1 MRVGGKLRIENGAWA
16 VGALLRQNFKQSNNA
31 VQEEETETGSFT
43 ELQIDLS
50 HSFDLEGGEL
60 ILFAQG
66 RNLLN
71 EDIRRHTSFI
81 KDKAPQP
88 GRSVNVGIS
97 YKF

>member
-1 MRVGGKLRIENGAWA
+1 MRNRKRATQENGAWA
-16 VGALLRQNFKQSNNA
+16 VGALLRQNFKQSKNA
-31 VQEEETETGSFT
+31 EYENETASFT

-50 HSFDLEGGEL
+50 HSIELEGGEL
-60 ILFAQG
+60 TLFAQG
-66 RNLLN
+66 RNLLD

-81 KDKAPQP
+81 KDEAPQP